1 LLVVAD
7 DGHRQQYRVD
17 ARVLAPPQQT
27 PTLQN
32 ELHQA
37 LQRALPDL
45 RNGRFSI
52 SNIEAVRDEKGNV
65 IAYEV
70 EIRR

>member
-1 LLVVAD
+1 
-7 DGHRQQYRVD
+7 
-17 ARVLAPPQQT
+17 
-27 PTLQN
+27 LQN

-37 LQRALPDL
+37 LRRALPDL

-52 SNIEAVRDEKGNV
+52 TKIEAVRDEQGTV

-70 EIRR
+70 EIHR

>member
-1 LLVVAD
+1 MRKPIAWM
-7 DGHRQQYRVD
+7 RASWPRP
-17 ARVLAPPQQT
+17 RRPPR
-27 PTLQN
+27 LQN
-32 ELHQA
+32 DLHNA
-37 LQRALPDL
+37 LKKALPDL

-52 SNIEAVRDEKGNV
+52 TKIEPVRDEAGTV

>member
-1 LLVVAD
+1 
-7 DGHRQQYRVD
+7 
-17 ARVLAPPQQT
+17 
-27 PTLQN
+27 
-32 ELHQA
+32 LHQA

-52 SNIEAVRDEKGNV
+52 SKIEAVRNGEGTV